1 MITIP
6 SHLMTVRYANQ
17 VSSWMPLSIHTVF
30 PILNKKT
37 DHNVIQLRNE
47 HKIAQRDF
55 SPKKAKAFFW
65 KNLKKY
71 LTREKRG
78 FYTIRRNYRRKKLL

>member
-1 MITIP
+1 MQNMYMSTR
-6 SHLMTVRYANQ
+6 MK
-17 VSSWMPLSIHTVF
+17 VF
-30 PILNKKT
+30 MYPMCWTKKKKKKT
-37 DHNVIQLRNE
+37 CSNVIQLRNE

-55 SPKKAKAFFW
+55 SQKKAKAFFFW